1 MNFCNLLILKIGET
15 SPPFQTKIGWHI
27 VRLVDRKSQNQLP
40 IKTIKNELATV
51 IEAEKR
57 QAAIKALINY
67 MKRKAK
73 IRYMVNLI

>member
-1 MNFCNLLILKIGET
+1 MMLH
-15 SPPFQTKIGWHI
+15 FQTKIGWHI
-27 VRLVDRKSQNQLP
+27 VRLIDRKSQNQLP
-40 IKTIKNELATV
+40 INTIKNELASV
-51 IEAEKR
+51 IEVEKR